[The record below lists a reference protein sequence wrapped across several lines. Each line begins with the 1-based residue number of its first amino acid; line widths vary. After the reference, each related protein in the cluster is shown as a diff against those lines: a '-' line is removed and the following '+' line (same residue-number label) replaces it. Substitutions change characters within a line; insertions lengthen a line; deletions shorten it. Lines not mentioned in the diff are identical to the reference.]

1 MADLKAITERVTKSV
16 GEDSRLDAIVKFD
29 FADEGF
35 IFIDGKS
42 HPNRVTNEDLPSD
55 ITLKLKL
62 DNFEK
67 ILNQEL
73 GPKIA
78 LMTGRM
84 RLRGDIRI
92 AMRLDK
98 VFGLPDSM

>member
-1 MADLKAITERVTKSV
+1 MATLKDVTDRVTNAV
-16 GEDSRLDAIVKFD
+16 GESSGLDATVKFD
-29 FADEGF
+29 FSEDGVLH
-35 IFIDGKS
+35 IDGKS
-42 HPNRVTNEDLPSD
+42 SPNRVTNEDLPSD

-62 DNFEK
+62 DNFVK

-73 GPKIA
+73 GPKFA

-84 RLRGDIRI
+84 KLRGDIRI

-98 VFGLPDSM
+98 VFGLPSSM